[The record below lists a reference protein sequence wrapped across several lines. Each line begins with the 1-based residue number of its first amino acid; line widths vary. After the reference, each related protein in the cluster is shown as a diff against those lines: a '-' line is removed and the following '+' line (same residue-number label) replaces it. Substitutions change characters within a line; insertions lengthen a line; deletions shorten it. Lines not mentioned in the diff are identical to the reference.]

1 MWKTVI
7 IDRGEKLIVRD
18 NWLHIIVGEEERR
31 LPLGDL
37 YAVVLDNSR
46 ASVSQAAMTA
56 LSAAGGI

>member
-37 YAVVLDNSR
+37 YAVVLDNPR

-56 LSAAGGI
+56 LSTAGGI

>member
-37 YAVVLDNSR
+37 YAVVLDNSP

-56 LSAAGGI
+56 LSTAGGI